1 VIITRTP
8 LRITLGGGGT
18 DLPNFY
24 ERHGGFILAMAI
36 DKYIHVSVEQTAAD
50 SGILLNYEEGE
61 RAAVADELKH
71 DLTRE
76 ALVAC
81 GYQTDVEITP
91 VADIPGGTGLGS
103 SGAYLVGL
111 LHALRAARGET
122 PRPDALAEEA
132 CRIEM
137 DVLARS
143 VGKQDQYVAAH
154 GGLSVLR
161 IGRDGAV
168 AASQLPMSAAAR
180 SRFVANNH
188 LYFTGTFRRAHDV
201 LDEQRK
207 ALAAPER
214 APQVSDAMLRI
225 RDLGYEILD
234 AVGSGDFD
242 RWGEL
247 MHSHWCEKRKLS
259 SRISVAGLD
268 ELYDEA
274 RERFGVRGG
283 KIIGAGGG
291 GFVLMYADRNHE
303 TLETF
308 MRARGLPRI
317 HYEIAAE
324 GTKRVPEASVR
335 PALRL
340 EA

>member
-1 VIITRTP
+1 MIITRTP

-18 DLPNFY
+18 DLPSFY

-36 DKYIHVSVEQTAAD
+36 DKYVHVSVERTAAG
-50 SGILLNYEEGE
+50 SGVRLDYEDGE
-61 RAAVADELKH
+61 QAPHASGLKH

-76 ALVAC
+76 ALRVC
-81 GYQTDVEITP
+81 GYESDLRITP
-91 VADIPGGTGLGS
+91 AADIPGGTGLGS

-111 LHALRAARGET
+111 LHALRAANGEAIA
-122 PRPDALAEEA
+122 PDALAEDA

-137 DVLARS
+137 DVLERS

-154 GGLSVLR
+154 GGLAVLR

-168 AASQLPMSAAAR
+168 AAGQLPMTAAAR

-201 LDEQRK
+201 LDEQRQ
-207 ALAAPER
+207 ALSAPER
-214 APQVSDAMLRI
+214 APQVTDAMLRI
-225 RDLGYEILD
+225 LDLGYEIMD
-234 AVGSGDFD
+234 AVSSGDFD
-242 RWGEL
+242 RWGDL
-247 MHSHWCEKRKLS
+247 MHEHWCEKRKLS

-268 ELYDEA
+268 ALYDEV
-274 RERFGVRGG
+274 RDRFGVRGG

-291 GFVLMYADRNHE
+291 GFVLMYTDHHHDE
-303 TLETF
+303 LEAF
-308 MRARGLPRI
+308 MHARGLPRI
-317 HYEIAAE
+317 HYEIAPA
-324 GTKRVPEASVR
+324 GTTRVPEVSVR
-335 PALRL
+335 PALL

>member
-1 VIITRTP
+1 MIITRTP

-18 DLPNFY
+18 DLPGFY

-36 DKYIHVSVEQTAAD
+36 DKYIHVSVERAATG
-50 SGILLNYEEGE
+50 SGIRLHYEDGE
-61 RAAVADELKH
+61 RVATANGLKH

-76 ALVAC
+76 ALLAC
-81 GYQTDVEITP
+81 GYESDVEITP
-91 VADIPGGTGLGS
+91 AADIPGGTGLGS

-122 PRPDALAEEA
+122 PLPDALAEEA

-137 DVLARS
+137 EVLARS

-154 GGLSVLR
+154 GGLAVLR

-201 LDEQRK
+201 LDEQRQ

-214 APQVSDAMLRI
+214 EPRVSDAMLRI
-225 RDLGYEILD
+225 LDLGYEILD
-234 AVGSGDFD
+234 AVGAGDFD
-242 RWGEL
+242 RWGDL

-274 RERFGVRGG
+274 RARFGVRGG

-303 TLETF
+303 ALETF

-317 HYEIAAE
+317 HYEIAPG
-324 GTKRVPEASVR
+324 GTTLVPEASVR

>member
-18 DLPNFY
+18 DLPSFY

-36 DKYIHVSVEQTAAD
+36 DKYIHVSVEPKAPGTGVRLA
-50 SGILLNYEEGE
+50 YEDGE
-61 RAAVADELKH
+61 DAPHANGLKH

-76 ALVAC
+76 ALLAC
-81 GYQTDVEITP
+81 GYNAAVEITP

-111 LHALRAARGET
+111 LHALRAAKGEASH
-122 PRPDALAEEA
+122 PDALAEEA

-154 GGLSVLR
+154 GGLAVLR

-201 LDEQRK
+201 LDEQRQ

-214 APQVSDAMLRI
+214 APQVTDAMLRI
-225 RDLGYEILD
+225 LDLGYEILD
-234 AVGSGDFD
+234 AVSTGDFD
-242 RWGEL
+242 RWGDL

-291 GFVLMYADRNHE
+291 GFVLMYAERNHE
-303 TLETF
+303 ALEAF

-317 HYEIAAE
+317 HYEIAPA
-324 GTKRVPEASVR
+324 GTTCVPEVSVR

>member
-1 VIITRTP
+1 
-8 LRITLGGGGT
+8 
-18 DLPNFY
+18 
-24 ERHGGFILAMAI
+24 MAI
-36 DKYIHVSVEQTAAD
+36 DKYIHVTVERTAPG
-50 SGILLNYEEGE
+50 SGVFLNYEDGE
-61 RAAVADELKH
+61 HAAHASGLEH

-76 ALVAC
+76 ALLAS
-81 GYQTDVEITP
+81 GFPPDVEITP

-111 LHALRAARGET
+111 LHALRAAKGEA
-122 PRPDALAEEA
+122 PLPDALAEEA

-154 GGLSVLR
+154 GGLAVLR
-161 IGRDGAV
+161 IGRDGGV
-168 AASQLPMSAAAR
+168 DASQLPMSAAAR

-201 LDEQRK
+201 LDEQRQ

-214 APQVSDAMLRI
+214 APKVTDAMLRI
-225 RDLGYEILD
+225 LDLGYEILD
-234 AVGSGDFD
+234 AVSAGDFD
-242 RWGEL
+242 RWGDL

-274 RERFGVRGG
+274 RDRFGVRGG

-291 GFVLMYADRNHE
+291 GFVLMYTDRNHQA
-303 TLETF
+303 LEAF
-308 MRARGLPRI
+308 MHARGMPRI
-317 HYEIAAE
+317 HYEIAPT
-324 GTKRVPEASVR
+324 GTVRVPEVGVR